1 MSKREIKILLDDMI
15 EAIGKIDR
23 YIKEMTLNDFVNDS
37 KTVDAVVRNL
47 EVIGEA
53 ANRISR
59 SFQQQ
64 HPEIG
69 WRQIIG
75 LRNRVIHDYFGIDY
89 DIVWYVITKDL
100 KKLKNKLKDILKKV
114 S

>member
-23 YIKEMTLNDFVNDS
+23 YIKGMTFDDFVNDS

-53 ANRISR
+53 ANRIPR

-64 HPEIG
+64 HPEIE

-100 KKLKNKLKDILKKV
+100 KKLKNKLKNILKKA